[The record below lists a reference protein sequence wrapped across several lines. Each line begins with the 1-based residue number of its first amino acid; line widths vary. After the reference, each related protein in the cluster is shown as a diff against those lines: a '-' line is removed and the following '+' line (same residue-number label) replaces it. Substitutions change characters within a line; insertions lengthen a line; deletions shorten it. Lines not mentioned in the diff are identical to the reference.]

1 VAGLAA
7 VELLARTLD
16 TDLARVGRSL
26 YLAGSVLGLAS
37 TTYDRF
43 DNLAVYITRL
53 RPDGQTERL
62 WTVDLDAEH
71 CEAFWT
77 KTRHTLEGLF
87 LTAEAAPPRAPD
99 RAIRTSAQ
107 PQRRRSHQ
115 RNLRP
120 RLAGPLPET
129 RTRSP
134 APSACQPAR
143 RPQNWQFCTAQL
155 RRTRQKHTA
164 QNRQGD
170 LALCFYMKS
179 LRSNCRCDE
188 NTLAESWKFMHSCA
202 YMRPGATPSIRLWK
216 CERHTPGQPVLHAT
230 ARLCPAKMLSC
241 RAAPCACVPK
251 FITDGS
257 LA

>member
-1 VAGLAA
+1 MLSIVAGLAA

-87 LTAEAAPPRAPD
+87 LTAEAAPSRRHRA
-99 RAIRTSAQ
+99 ARTPAQ
-107 PQRRRSHQ
+107 PQPRRRS
-115 RNLRP
+115 REPNLRP
-120 RLAGPLPET
+120 RLVGPLPET

-134 APSACQPAR
+134 GR
-143 RPQNWQFCTAQL
+143 GDL
-155 RRTRQKHTA
+155 
-164 QNRQGD
+164 RQG
-170 LALCFYMKS
+170 
-179 LRSNCRCDE
+179 
-188 NTLAESWKFMHSCA
+188 
-202 YMRPGATPSIRLWK
+202 G
-216 CERHTPGQPVLHAT
+216 
-230 ARLCPAKMLSC
+230 
-241 RAAPCACVPK
+241 
-251 FITDGS
+251 
-257 LA
+257 